1 MTREDLYKCRNIEMG
16 IKSSR
21 EIYEIKFNQAVKTT
35 QILSDMP
42 KAINKVS
49 DTLEEL
55 IDFYNKMI
63 REKEKESKEL
73 IMGIERQLA
82 LMEDERYVSILRY
95 YYIGG
100 LTIKETAERIGYEEK
115 YTTKLKGDAIDNF
128 ETYHERYHTKK
139 G

>member
-1 MTREDLYKCRNIEMG
+1 MTRDDLYKCRNIEMG

-21 EIYEIKFNQAVKTT
+21 VIYEIKFNQAIKTT
-35 QILSDMP
+35 QTLSDMP

-73 IMGIERQLA
+73 ILGIEKQLEQ
-82 LMEDERYVSILRY
+82 MMDERYISIIRY

-100 LTIKETAERIGYEEK
+100 LTLRETAEKIGYEEK
-115 YTTKLKGDAIDNF
+115 YTTKLKGKAVEDF
-128 ETYHERYHTKK
+128 EKYHTKK

>member
-1 MTREDLYKCRNIEMG
+1 MTRDDLYKCRNIEMG

-21 EIYEIKFNQAVKTT
+21 LIYEIKFNQAIKTT
-35 QILSDMP
+35 QVISDMP
-42 KAINKVS
+42 KAVNKIS

-73 IMGIERQLA
+73 IMGIENQLA
-82 LMEDERYVSILRY
+82 MMTDERYVSIIRY

-100 LTIKETAERIGYEEK
+100 LTLRETAEKIGYEEK
-115 YTTKLKGDAIDNF
+115 YTTKLKGDAIENF
-128 ETYHERYHTKK
+128 EKYHTKK